1 MQIKYKYV
9 TEFKKKKDS
18 QEVEQED
25 KGKWERK
32 IRLENQFIWF
42 GICNKSLEREKKKT
56 PEIFQNLK
64 DGLSD
69 GKSSLRTQWHQC
81 IITKFQNG
89 EDKDKAL

>member
-1 MQIKYKYV
+1 MQIKCKYV

-42 GICNKSLEREKKKT
+42 GICNKSLERENKK
-56 PEIFQNLK
+56 PQ
-64 DGLSD
+64 
-69 GKSSLRTQWHQC
+69 
-81 IITKFQNG
+81 KFF
-89 EDKDKAL
+89 KI